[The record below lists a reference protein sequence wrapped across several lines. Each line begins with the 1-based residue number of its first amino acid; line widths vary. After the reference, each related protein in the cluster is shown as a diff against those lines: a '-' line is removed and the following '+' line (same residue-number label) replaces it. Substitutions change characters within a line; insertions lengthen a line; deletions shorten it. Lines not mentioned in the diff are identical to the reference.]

1 MKPVF
6 YPGSFLEE
14 SAIFVD
20 GAAEGFP
27 AEALG
32 DRDIE
37 LLWKDTVGG
46 TRTIRAQWT
55 GVSGPPAVDAWILPA
70 GHGLAG
76 TAVTLQSGPD
86 GASWTTRDSVTP
98 SSSGT
103 LLRTLPAP
111 ITAAWWRLVMTTGPA
126 AYLSELY
133 LTAGVA
139 LPYAPSMQSLE
150 DGLVGDVTRRITPG
164 GTVRKSRHWGQRWR
178 ANWTFI
184 DIDVPKWEELL
195 ASVYA
200 VLEGRFCY
208 LRDHN
213 GIIRFVELREPAWM
227 GEAAAVSRR
236 DVRVELQEV
245 TPA

>member
-6 YPGSFLEE
+6 YPSSFLEGSTVTVE
-14 SAIFVD
+14 

-27 AEALG
+27 ADALS
-32 DRDIE
+32 DRDVE

-46 TRTIRAQWT
+46 TRFLKGQWT
-55 GVSGPPAVDAWILPA
+55 TPAPIPAVDTWILPT

-76 TAVTLQSGPD
+76 APLTLSSSVD
-86 GASWTTRDSVTP
+86 GSTWTPRDTVTP
-98 SSSGT
+98 ASSGT
-103 LLRTLPAP
+103 LLRTLAAP
-111 ITAAWWRLVMTTGPA
+111 ITAGWWALTMETTAA

-164 GTVRKSRHWGQRWR
+164 GVVRKSRHWGQRWR
-178 ANWTFI
+178 AQWTFI

-213 GIIRFVELREPAWM
+213 GIIRFVELLEPAWI

-236 DVRVELQEV
+236 DVRVGLQEV